1 MDLASGALHFGKLGS
16 SFRKIRKNIEPTMPA
31 SNLARQLQAL
41 QIYVGG
47 TQEDLFK
54 LLLKYAASG
63 EAFAPSTFSDVLNGK
78 RQGTRKAGHIGK
90 ALEKYAV
97 AKELHLE
104 NIVREYA
111 ATSRDVGQ
119 ARFRAVPQELTG
131 AWFLVQYRGKRFA
144 RSDVVAKDDHRIAVL
159 IYGGDHETGRRF
171 QIVGKSTVWSGHVSM
186 HPQDDLL
193 YYSAHETDRLG
204 IVEWVRMLV
213 HAPFIGAGDTGDHHG
228 IILGI
233 GRGSHDA
240 PDFPIYASR
249 VLLSRIENEK
259 EKGLTAPL
267 ADAEVK
273 VLRKYCD
280 YVPRAGGIS
289 NGTSIR
295 GQTDPLLVERDR
307 AIQCFEDRGSATAQ
321 AQGNYGDRIFAR
333 F

>member
-1 MDLASGALHFGKLGS
+1 
-16 SFRKIRKNIEPTMPA
+16 MPG

-41 QIYVGG
+41 QIYLGS

-54 LLLKYAASG
+54 LLLNCAAPG
-63 EAFAPSTFSDVLNGK
+63 EAFAPSTFSDVLNNK
-78 RQGTRKAGHIGK
+78 RRGTRKAGHIGK

-97 AKELHLE
+97 EKELHLE
-104 NIVREYA
+104 NIVRDYS
-111 ATSRDVGQ
+111 ATSRDAGQ
-119 ARFRAVPQELTG
+119 VRFRAVPQELTG

-159 IYGGDHETGRRF
+159 IYGTDHETGRRF
-171 QIVGKSTVWSGHVSM
+171 QIIGKSTVWSGHVSM

-193 YYSAHETDRLG
+193 YYSAHETHRPR

-213 HAPFIGAGDTGDHHG
+213 HAPFIGAGDTVDHHG

-240 PDFPIYASR
+240 PNFPIYASR

-259 EKGLTAPL
+259 EKRLTAPVG
-267 ADAEVK
+267 DAELAI
-273 VLRKYCD
+273 LRNYCD
-280 YVPRAGGIS
+280 YVPRAGSTS
-289 NGTSIR
+289 NGTSSR
-295 GQTDPLLVERDR
+295 EGTDPMLVERDR
-307 AIQCFEDRGSATAQ
+307 AIQCFEDRGSAAAQ